1 MCYTTIHWRVL
12 NIFARLFGL
21 VSALAGLG
29 FALWGLYFLIQPEAA
44 GPRDILGFSPSFRY
58 FVGAFFCLVIGFHF
72 LRGKAHRPD
81 LAEGDNAQPGAG
93 EKARGW
99 WTGEPLD

>member
-1 MCYTTIHWRVL
+1 MSYKTIHWRVF
-12 NIFARLFGL
+12 NILARFFGL
-21 VSALAGLG
+21 ISGLVGLG
-29 FALWGLYFLIQPEAA
+29 FVLWGLYFLIEPEAA
-44 GPRDILGFSPSFRY
+44 GPRDTLGFPPSFRY

-81 LAEGDNAQPGAG
+81 LTEEDQTKPGTSKQAHS
-93 EKARGW
+93 W

>member
-1 MCYTTIHWRVL
+1 MSYTTFHWRVL
-12 NIFARLFGL
+12 NILARLFGL
-21 VSALAGLG
+21 VSLLAGLG
-29 FALWGLYFLIQPEAA
+29 FAAWGVYFLIQPEAA
-44 GPRDILGFSPSFRY
+44 GPRDMLGFSPSFRY

-81 LAEGDNAQPGAG
+81 LAKEDAIKPGAS
-93 EKARGW
+93 EKARSW

>member
-1 MCYTTIHWRVL
+1 MSYTTIHWRVL
-12 NIFARLFGL
+12 NILARLFGL
-21 VSALAGLG
+21 LSALIGLG

-44 GPRDILGFSPSFRY
+44 GPRDTLGFSPSFRY
-58 FVGAFFCLVIGFHF
+58 FVGAFFCVVIGFHF

-81 LAEGDNAQPGAG
+81 LAEQNKAKPGATKQVG
-93 EKARGW
+93 SW